1 MFKFAKIAVNELLG
15 VRTAKRGNSKKN
27 RNFPK
32 CSHFTALG
40 RIWTCPKNA
49 SVKSISSCRY
59 SYRYPLGPPEGFPQ
73 RKFGIY
79 HDSERMCCVFSLLI
93 CAVLSFVFLFMLL
106 SFFIFLLVPLF
117 FPSFFVCAAGFQKL
131 TPQYYG
137 WLFLFLFC
145 LSLNIVLCHSLSVF
159 GYVFFVDRNVWFI
172 FA

>member
-1 MFKFAKIAVNELLG
+1 MHERKK
-15 VRTAKRGNSKKN
+15 GNYKKN

-32 CSHFTALG
+32 FEHFTALETIWNSPKTDSL
-40 RIWTCPKNA
+40 RIVF
-49 SVKSISSCRY
+49 SRRY
-59 SYRYPLGPPEGFPQ
+59 RYRYPLGLPVGFPR